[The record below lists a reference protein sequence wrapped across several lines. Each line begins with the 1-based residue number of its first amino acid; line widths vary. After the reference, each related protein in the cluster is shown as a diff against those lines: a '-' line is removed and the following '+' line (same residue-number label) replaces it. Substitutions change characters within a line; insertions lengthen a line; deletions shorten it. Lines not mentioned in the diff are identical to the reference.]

1 MSDSSNSTTNTLS
14 SPKSS
19 LHSYPTSD
27 EQPDLGFNQLL
38 REYSHLQPQPR
49 IPIQIRSQTSSTT
62 PTYHTQSVTTHRT
75 QSSLS
80 TFTRPPTST
89 LEPDGETVWDHP
101 FIAPYLPSSNDDEL
115 DDDYSASESLSRA
128 STSLTVEIS
137 DLRSFNNDDHSPFA
151 FSPEPTSAVAIV
163 DSLAET
169 PQTEVDIDF
178 SSSHPHSDD
187 SPTSIQL
194 QSQVIP
200 VASASSLS
208 LASSDEAGVT
218 VSIAAFSGPSSINS
232 RIDGTLG
239 RPTSS
244 ESTSTLM
251 NVFLNRSRNPIP
263 PRTASDSSYSTT
275 TRTSSF
281 SLISYQLPESP
292 SVPDLSESEQPFP
305 HLRLQ
310 PSSSISSPSTTT
322 LPTSSSAFL
331 AAQRSF
337 NSHSNLSVP
346 GTDATLPNPH
356 SLPAPS
362 PLTNPH
368 SLSAPSPL
376 TNPHSLPAASPTLTN
391 PYSFVTT
398 PDAALRHLMPNES
411 PRSRQVAVVDDLD
424 TPYNPPSE
432 SILYDP
438 SRRIF
443 EPIRDDESEP
453 RRRFLDQ
460 SFGSYAFF
468 FVVVVV
474 STSI

>member
-1 MSDSSNSTTNTLS
+1 MSESTNSSPPSSSLS
-14 SPKSS
+14 SPDSD
-19 LHSYPTSD
+19 PTSD
-27 EQPDLGFNQLL
+27 ELPDLGFNQLL
-38 REYSHLQPQPR
+38 REYSHLQPHPR

-62 PTYHTQSVTTHRT
+62 PTYHAESLDGDDIRARTTSRGAQST
-75 QSSLS
+75 LS

-89 LEPDGETVWDHP
+89 VEPDGSTVWDHP
-101 FIAPYLPSSNDDEL
+101 FIAPYLPSSTPSNDDEL
-115 DDDYSASESLSRA
+115 DDDYSASESVSRA
-128 STSLTVEIS
+128 STSLTVEIR
-137 DLRSFNNDDHSPFA
+137 DLRSFDDQSPLLG
-151 FSPEPTSAVAIV
+151 FSPEPTSAVV
-163 DSLAET
+163 TTNQRLDSLDET
-169 PQTEVDIDF
+169 PQSEDDI
-178 SSSHPHSDD
+178 SSQDQSDH

-194 QSQVIP
+194 QSQVIT
-200 VASASSLS
+200 VASSSSLS
-208 LASSDEAGVT
+208 LASSDGAGVS
-218 VSIAAFSGPSSINS
+218 VSIAGLSGPSSINS

-263 PRTASDSSYSTT
+263 PRTVSDSSYSTT
-275 TRTSSF
+275 TRSSAI

-292 SVPDLSESEQPFP
+292 SVADLHPERSDSEHFS

-310 PSSSISSPSTTT
+310 PSTASASTT
-322 LPTSSSAFL
+322 LSSLAFS

-346 GTDATLPNPH
+346 VTDATLPNPH

-368 SLSAPSPL
+368 SLAAPSPL

-391 PYSFVTT
+391 PYSSIAT
-398 PDAALRHLMPNES
+398 PDTALRPLMPNDQLMS
-411 PRSRQVAVVDDLD
+411 PQSRQIAVVDDLD

-432 SILYDP
+432 AILYGP

-443 EPIRDDESEP
+443 EPVRDDENEARP
-453 RRRFLDQ
+453 RFSDQ
-460 SFGSYAFF
+460 PFGSCAF
-468 FVVVVV
+468 
-474 STSI
+474 